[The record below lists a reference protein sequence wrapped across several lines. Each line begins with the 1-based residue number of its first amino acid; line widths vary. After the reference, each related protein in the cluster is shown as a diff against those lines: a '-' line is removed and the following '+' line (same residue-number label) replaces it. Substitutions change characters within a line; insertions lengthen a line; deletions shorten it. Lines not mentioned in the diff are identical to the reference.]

1 MKLPTV
7 PGSQTLGVAPPPPT
21 FAGLSTVHLRT
32 SDLNKS
38 VRFYGELVGLPLL
51 RTEPQPLR
59 RYVFGLGAAGLLIL
73 EEVKEPAGSG
83 GAVGQVG
90 IGLPDVEALEALRK
104 RILSLGTPVSGLE
117 DHGYLY
123 CFRFRDPACGVVL
136 QATAPGRTF
145 DASDLSGDPEPV
157 PAARDLLRGRPSG

>member
-7 PGSQTLGVAPPPPT
+7 PGSQSMGQAPPPPA

-32 SDLNKS
+32 SDLNRS
-38 VRFYGELVGLPLL
+38 VRFYGELVGLALL
-51 RTEPQPLR
+51 RTEPKPLR
-59 RYVFGLGAAGLLIL
+59 RYVFGLGAGGLLIL
-73 EEVKEPAGSG
+73 EEVAEPAGSG

-90 IGLPDVEALEALRK
+90 LGLADVEALEALRK
-104 RILSLGTPVSGLE
+104 RLLALGTPVSGLE

-145 DASDLSGDPEPV
+145 APADLLGDPEPV
-157 PAARDLLRGRPSG
+157 PAARDLIHPRPG